1 MRGNGNA
8 LSYNTDAM
16 ATTIVSVEQYV
27 HTSYQ
32 DGDREYV
39 DGRIVRR
46 NVGEVDHSDVQT
58 RLAVYLRARY
68 PAVWTGVEV
77 RVQVS
82 ATRFRIPDVTVVP
95 GGKPAEQII
104 STPPALVVEVLS
116 PDDRS
121 GDLQEKLDDY
131 FSFGIPCCWVI
142 DPRAQRAYIHNGD
155 GSREATGG
163 WLTTEDGKIRVP
175 RAELFDKAL

>member
-1 MRGNGNA
+1 MGPRNI

-16 ATTIVSVEQYV
+16 AATIISVEQYL

-58 RLAVYLRARY
+58 LLAVYLRAQY
-68 PAVWTGVEV
+68 PAAWTGVEV

-82 ATRFRIPDVTVVP
+82 PTRFRIPDVTVVL
-95 GGKPAEQII
+95 GSKPAEQII
-104 STPPALVVEVLS
+104 STPPALVIEVLS
-116 PDDRS
+116 PDDRAA
-121 GDLQEKLDDY
+121 DVQEKIEDY
-131 FSFGIPCCWVI
+131 LRFGIPCCWVI
-142 DPRAQRAYIHNGD
+142 NPRTRRAYIHD
-155 GSREATGG
+155 GQGGREATDGR
-163 WLTTEDGKIRVP
+163 LTTAHGEIEMPLAK
-175 RAELFDKAL
+175 LFDSTL

>member
-1 MRGNGNA
+1 
-8 LSYNTDAM
+8 M
-16 ATTIVSVEQYV
+16 ATTIVSVEEYL

-58 RLAVYLRARY
+58 RLAVYFRANY

-82 ATRFRIPDVTVVP
+82 GTRFRIPDVTVVR
-95 GGKPAEQII
+95 GGKPTGPAI
-104 STPPALVVEVLS
+104 SEPPALVVEVLS
-116 PDDRS
+116 PDDRAA
-121 GDLQEKLDDY
+121 DLEEKLSDY
-131 FSFGIPCCWVI
+131 FAFEVTCCWVI
-142 DPRAQRAYIHNGD
+142 DPRTRHGYVHSRQ
-155 GSREATGG
+155 GSREAIDG
-163 WLTTEDGKIRVP
+163 WLATEDGEIKAP
-175 RAELFDKAL
+175 LAELFDEI